1 MKSEFG
7 GRLLY
12 KKRKS
17 KRPLDFKR
25 STHLVL
31 RLKPNLPSFFNPR
44 DRKVR
49 KLLLEVAT
57 KYEVKTYQLIL
68 NHTHCH
74 IVMKFSNRK
83 SYVRYIRE
91 VTSKLVKLFS
101 EQTKITLKDVFEW
114 RPWTR
119 MIQWGK
125 DFSNTINYM
134 RKNETESGIAQLN
147 GRRRISNGRNTV
159 SQLFLQRQI

>member
-1 MKSEFG
+1 MKNEFG
-7 GRLLY
+7 GSLLY

-31 RLKPNLPSFFNPR
+31 RLRPKLPAFFNPR
-44 DRKVR
+44 DRKFR
-49 KLLLEVAT
+49 KLLFEVAA
-57 KYEVKTYQLIL
+57 KYESQIYQLVL

-74 IVMKFSNRK
+74 IVIKFSNRK
-83 SYVRYIRE
+83 SYVRFIRA

-101 EQTKITLKDVFEW
+101 EQIKIRLKDIFEW

-119 MIQWGK
+119 MIQWGR
-125 DFSNTINYM
+125 DFTNIMNYM
-134 RKNETESGIAQLN
+134 RKNETESGIQQLN
-147 GRRRISNGRNTV
+147 GRCRIASGPNLKI
-159 SQLFLQRQI
+159 QLFLQRQI